1 MKNILITGGAGFV
14 GHHLTKKLLKEKANR
29 VIIIDNNS
37 NTNTP
42 FLKEFENF
50 KNSFKE
56 RAVFYRKDIR
66 EPLFDIFQKEDID
79 TCIHLAAK
87 ISILESI
94 LKTEET
100 IDVNV
105 KGTLNVLE
113 ACSNNN
119 VKNFVFASS
128 AAVYGSVNKWP
139 ITEDFKLEPLDP
151 YGASKIAGEALV
163 SAYKNLGKIPYAV
176 KLRFFNIYGEG
187 QSQAYAGVITNFY
200 QRLSKGLAPIIFG
213 NGKQTRDF
221 VSVNDVVDAI
231 LLAAEAQINTAEAF
245 NITVGKQISINEL
258 AKIMI
263 NNFGLDIEPIYED
276 TRPADP
282 MIAYAD
288 VSKAKEILNFRASKD
303 LAVEL
308 KNMFT

>member
-14 GHHLTKKLLKEKANR
+14 GHHLTKKLLEEKSTR
-29 VIIIDNNS
+29 VIIIDNKS
-37 NTNTP
+37 NANNT
-42 FLKEFENF
+42 FINEFENF

-56 RAVFYRKDIR
+56 RAVFYKKDIR
-66 EPLFDIFQKEDID
+66 EPLFDIFQKENID

-87 ISILESI
+87 ISIVESI
-94 LKTEET
+94 LEPEET

-128 AAVYGSVNKWP
+128 AAVYGGVNNWP
-139 ITEDFKLEPLDP
+139 VTEDFKLEPLDP

-163 SAYKNLGKIPYAV
+163 SAYKNSGKIPYAV

-187 QSQAYAGVITNFY
+187 QSQSYAGVITNFY

-221 VSVNDVVDAI
+221 VSVNDVVYAI
-231 LLAAEAQINTAEAF
+231 LLAAEAQINTAEEF
-245 NITVGKQISINEL
+245 NIAVGKQVSINEL

-263 NNFGLDIEPIYED
+263 KNFGLDIMPIYED
-276 TRPADP
+276 ARQADP
-282 MIAYAD
+282 MVVYAD
-288 VSKAKEILNFRASKD
+288 VSKANEILNFRASKD
-303 LAVEL
+303 LGVEL